1 MDSTQSLKGISRIE
15 TSSTFG
21 WYVRVYRNKKTY
33 SKFFSDSK
41 FGGKDKAL
49 EMAISQKEELNKLI
63 IGIPKKPTK
72 RRVVTT
78 DKRNT
83 TGVLGVSRTSKKAP
97 NGKSYECYTVSWR
110 PQPKVQKSTSFSIKK
125 IWRGKSFRN
134 GYTVKIRKI
143 TSDAIR
149 VICLQ

>member
-1 MDSTQSLKGISRIE
+1 MDITQSLKGISRIE

-78 DKRNT
+78 DMRNT

-125 IWRGKSFRN
+125 YGEEKALEM
-134 GYTVKIRKI
+134 
-143 TSDAIR
+143 AIQLR
-149 VICLQ
+149 LEKLPQMQ